1 MWFYRGGGWRQ
12 GDKRGVQGEGGGV
25 YTRTKFAVCAYPG
38 SSLGHAI
45 ACLKVGVYLGHHAGL
60 GGRRVSDML

>member
-1 MWFYRGGGWRQ
+1 MEA
-12 GDKRGVQGEGGGV
+12 GEQERSSGRGGGV